1 MDAKEL
7 SVTLT
12 VDKERT
18 LVLDFNTLCEAEKV
32 GGFNFLQDG
41 GMPVSLVQMRAIC
54 YASWKKEDPLLT
66 LEQTGL
72 ILQDHWPFV
81 LEALTTAWLKAM
93 PKPEDSDGDP
103 TRETAATPPS

>member
-1 MDAKEL
+1 MDAKSL
-7 SVTLT
+7 SVVMQ

-32 GGFNFLQDG
+32 GGFNFLTEG
-41 GMPVSLVQMRAIC
+41 TMPISLIQMRAIC
-54 YASWKKEDPLLT
+54 WASWKKEDPLLS
-66 LEQTGL
+66 LDDVGL

-93 PKPEDSDGDP
+93 PTAEESEGDP
-103 TRETAATPPS
+103 TTTTTTPPS